1 MKLNRNIGTEWAKF
15 LSIVWEKELFY
26 REVVRFLINDLSGNV
41 FQTSRVIG
49 LKTLLSYFGAKKYL
63 NSWKRY
69 FLV

>member
-26 REVVRFLINDLSGNV
+26 REVVRFLINDLFGNV
-41 FQTSRVIG
+41 FQTSRV
-49 LKTLLSYFGAKKYL
+49 LLYFGAKKYL